1 MNIVEVSH
9 LKKYYG
15 KHRGVEDVDFTI
27 KQGEIFGFIG
37 PNGAGK
43 STTIRCALSLIFPTS
58 GQIKLFGLDSVK
70 DKVEIAKKV
79 GYLPSEVAYYENM
92 KVKVLLNYSM
102 SFYGTIDPAC
112 LKDLTERMGLDVT
125 RKIDD
130 LSLGNK
136 KKVGIVQ
143 GLLHQ
148 PELIILDEPTSGLDP
163 LMQQRF
169 FDLIE
174 EENKRGATVLFS
186 SHILTEVKR
195 LCDRIALIKDG
206 RIEDMD
212 KIASLQSNHYKN
224 IRLMADPADL
234 DQFEKS
240 DLIES
245 KERFGDQL
253 HFVYRGELNKL
264 LRELARFDV
273 QNLSMEDP
281 SLEEL
286 FMDYYERPDNDDLSA

>member
-92 KVKVLLNYSM
+92 KVKDLLNYSM
-102 SFYGTIDPAC
+102 SFYGTIDPAR
-112 LKDLTERMGLDVT
+112 LKDLTERMDLDVT

>member
-92 KVKVLLNYSM
+92 KVKDLLNYSM
-102 SFYGTIDPAC
+102 SFYGTIDPAR
-112 LKDLTERMGLDVT
+112 LKDLTERMDLDVT

-240 DLIES
+240 DMIES